1 MNYSLKP
8 KSELTIF
15 TSSIFKDTPS
25 KNSISCEHSLI
36 EQYVLKKNN
45 ADRNLH
51 FRYLLLYHW
60 YERRYSK
67 NVINENVLKSLYCV
81 YNHENPKDNEIEVE
95 VEKRMLKYLNS
106 EKHIGYSVYYEYYYS
121 FFPDIEKFTF
131 TEFLGIE
138 FFEYFINLFPNIY
151 RIDYLS
157 KKTYFTHRY
166 NRKKKDDYKNYDGNT
181 WFQYL
186 TNRIPSYYPSKKDD
200 FDYKPPTSLISI
212 EKNTIIN
219 EVRTER
225 GLPKLGEGWI
235 SETKLFYR
243 IKEHFIEFEVVQHGR
258 PNWLGRQHVDIW
270 LHEHSIGIEYQGQQ
284 HDRPIEFFGGEKSFE
299 ENKKRDERKRMLFK
313 ENNAFLIE
321 VREGFDFDLL
331 CEEIKS
337 YIFKKS

>member
-8 KSELTIF
+8 KSELIIF
-15 TSSIFKDTPS
+15 KNSIFNDASS
-25 KNSISCEHSLI
+25 KKSISCEHSLV
-36 EQYVLKKNN
+36 EQYVLKNN
-45 ADRNLH
+45 INDRSLH

-60 YERRYSK
+60 YERRYK
-67 NVINENVLKSLYCV
+67 KCIINENVLRSLYCV
-81 YNHENPKDNEIEVE
+81 YNHDNPKENEIEVE

-106 EKHIGYSVYYEYYYS
+106 EKHIGYSVYYEYYYP

-131 TEFLGIE
+131 KEFIGIE
-138 FFEYFINLFPNIY
+138 FFEYFIDLFPKIY

-157 KKTYFTHRY
+157 NKTYFTHRY
-166 NRKKKDDYKNYDGNT
+166 NRKKKDDYKNYEGDT

-186 TNRIPSYYPSKKDD
+186 TNKIPSYYPRKKDS
-200 FDYKPPTSLISI
+200 FDYKPPTRLISI

-243 IKEHFIEFEVVQHGR
+243 IKEHLIEVEVIHHGK
-258 PNWLGRQHVDIW
+258 PKWLGAQHVDIW
-270 LHEHSIGIEYQGQQ
+270 LPDHNIGIEYQGQQ

-321 VREGFDFDLL
+321 VREGFDFELL
-331 CEEIKS
+331 CKEIKS
-337 YIFKKS
+337 YIQFGN

>member
-15 TSSIFKDTPS
+15 TNSIFKDTPS
-25 KNSISCEHSLI
+25 KNSISCEHSLV
-36 EQYVLKKNN
+36 EQYVLKNN
-45 ADRNLH
+45 VADRNLH

-60 YERRYSK
+60 YERRYKK
-67 NVINENVLKSLYCV
+67 NIINENVLRSLYCN

-106 EKHIGYSVYYEYYYS
+106 EKHIGYSVYYEYYYP
-121 FFPDIEKFTF
+121 FFPNIEKFTF
-131 TEFLGIE
+131 KEFLGIE
-138 FFEYFINLFPNIY
+138 FFEYFIELFPKIY

-157 KKTYFTHRY
+157 KKTYFTHCY
-166 NRKKKDDYKNYDGNT
+166 NRKKKDDYKNYDGIT
-181 WFQYL
+181 WFQYI
-186 TNRIPSYYPSKKDD
+186 TNKIPSYYPSKKDS
-200 FDYKPPTSLISI
+200 FDYESPTSLISI

-243 IKEHFIEFEVVQHGR
+243 IKEHLIEVEVIHHGK
-258 PNWLGRQHVDIW
+258 PKWLGAQHVDIW
-270 LHEHSIGIEYQGQQ
+270 LPDHNIGIEYQGVQ
-284 HDRPIEFFGGEKSFE
+284 HDRPIDFFGGEKSFE
-299 ENKKRDERKRMLFK
+299 EGKKRDERKRLLFK

-321 VREGFDFDLL
+321 VREGFDFELL

-337 YIFKKS
+337 FINLNK